1 MGQAASMA
9 TVLMSAGTPGKRYAL
24 PHSRMMI
31 HQPTG
36 GATGQSADIFIAA
49 REILRWK
56 QTLNE
61 VLAEHSGQDIQK
73 IEKDS
78 DRDFY
83 MTAEEAKDYGLVDQV
98 IQFKDR
104 VKSAS

>member
-9 TVLMSAGTPGKRYAL
+9 TVLLAAGTPGKRYAL
-24 PHSRMMI
+24 PHSRVMI

-36 GATGQSADIFIAA
+36 GATGQSADITIAA

-56 QTLNE
+56 QTLSE
-61 VLAEHSGQDIQK
+61 VLSEHSGQSVER

-83 MTAEEAKDYGLVDQV
+83 MTAQEAKDYGLVDQV
-98 IQFKDR
+98 IEFKTKD
-104 VKSAS
+104 